1 MEQPEQVYVSVL
13 LMRSV
18 PAEKSGVMVTADIE
32 TGSRQWLTVA
42 VNEGVGGAV
51 DGQRAEE
58 LLIDRR
64 SGRVR
69 LLAQAGEP
77 LKRVLRP
84 GGGVVKVPAS
94 GRETILSSEEIRTL
108 VQMADSLP
116 GRFPGLVDAGGQ
128 PAPADIEFGF
138 AGGRFALFQIRPF
151 LESPHARRSLYL
163 QRLDGELEKAGTQS
177 VDLAGIP
184 REDGS

>member
-1 MEQPEQVYVSVL
+1 
-13 LMRSV
+13 
-18 PAEKSGVMVTADIE
+18 MVTADVE
-32 TGSRQWLTVA
+32 TGNRQFLTVA

-51 DGQRAEE
+51 EGQRAEE

-69 LLAQAGEP
+69 LLAQAAEP
-77 LKRVLRP
+77 QKRVLRP

-94 GRETILSSEEIRTL
+94 GTENILSSEEIRTL
-108 VQMADSLP
+108 MQMADTLP
-116 GRFPGLVDAGGQ
+116 GRFPELVDAGGQ

-151 LESPHARRSLYL
+151 LESARARRSQYL
-163 QRLDGELEKAGTQS
+163 QRLDVQLEGAGART
-177 VDLAGIP
+177 VDLGEIP
-184 REDGS
+184 RESGS